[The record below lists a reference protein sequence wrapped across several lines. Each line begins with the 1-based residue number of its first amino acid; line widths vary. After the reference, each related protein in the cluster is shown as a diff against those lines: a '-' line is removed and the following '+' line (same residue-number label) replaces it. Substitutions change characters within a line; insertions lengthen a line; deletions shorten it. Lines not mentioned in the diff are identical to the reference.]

1 MGVGIV
7 CFAVKTF
14 PISGVVE
21 YCDMQYTYKKFQL
34 EMRLTFKGKW
44 RMVTKAGVEAQLEA
58 VKILSHLIRNF

>member
-7 CFAVKTF
+7 CFVVKTF
-14 PISGVVE
+14 PISSIVE
-21 YCDMQYTYKKFQL
+21 CGDMQYTYYKLHL

-58 VKILSHLIRNF
+58 VKNLSHLIRNF